1 MNWQGIFLGEIKPAL
16 FCNRIIFHPLKLL
29 QFEKKLEFSFYGD
42 QLNINIKYVLINIYI
57 IL

>member
-29 QFEKKLEFSFYGD
+29 QFEKKLKFSFYGD
-42 QLNINIKYVLINIYI
+42 LLNINIKNV
-57 IL
+57 